1 MLLLPLDYWYTS
13 SVVLVGLGLLSKIAV
28 SSFLHSLLV
37 RAGMFSFLSPLST
50 LGISLGAP
58 ARLMSVV
65 EGHGWS
71 QEEEGE
77 DDEEY
82 G

>member
-1 MLLLPLDYWYTS
+1 
-13 SVVLVGLGLLSKIAV
+13 
-28 SSFLHSLLV
+28 
-37 RAGMFSFLSPLST
+37 MFSFLSPLLT
-50 LGISLGAP
+50 LRISLGAP